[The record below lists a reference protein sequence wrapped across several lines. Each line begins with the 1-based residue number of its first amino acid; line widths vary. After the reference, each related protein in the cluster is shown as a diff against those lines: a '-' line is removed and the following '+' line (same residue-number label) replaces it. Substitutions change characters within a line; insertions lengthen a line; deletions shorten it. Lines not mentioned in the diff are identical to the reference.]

1 MFRDGTI
8 PSFGNVDLGAEMLP
22 PPSRCESRGQS
33 DNMFATRQ
41 GVNPTFVKKNR
52 TDTEI
57 GNTSKLEIP
66 RLDTML
72 SRMSS
77 QSVSP
82 PSNINGIQRNGRIS
96 TEDNLQGSSPI
107 NPFDGMTIA
116 NQLQQMYRQQLAA
129 ASQIL
134 VANKM
139 AANSSMSSSEG
150 SSNLASAAFT
160 AAAMTNLL
168 SLDPS
173 FKAFINDKED
183 IDEKFADADGADA
196 ESQDTDSLS
205 GEDAKAEDEMNGGIS
220 SSITKIDKNE
230 AKRNPVQSNIR
241 EDDNLSDRRN
251 TKTHQD
257 NNEIDTIKISGQ
269 NSPLP
274 IEGSLQIDLG
284 RNDLP
289 SRDENYRDYE
299 IMSMKTYTEKEKK
312 KDPRILES
320 SDKKKSFVSTKNDN
334 TLEWFTNA
342 TSNTDPNSMF
352 MDKTSIEPSHF
363 IPSKS
368 SIPFNTKEGRN
379 IPSPI
384 PETSTSLGSL
394 NKFLMDDD
402 VESEEDSHVD
412 RDDRKRTKNSV
423 NPFNDNGFDSSTS
436 NTFQKVQ

>member
-8 PSFGNVDLGAEMLP
+8 PSYGNVDLGAEMLP

-41 GVNPTFVKKNR
+41 GGNPAFVKKNR

-66 RLDTML
+66 HLDTML

-82 PSNINGIQRNGRIS
+82 PSNINGIQRNGRMS

-168 SLDPS
+168 SLDPA

-220 SSITKIDKNE
+220 SSVIKFDKTE
-230 AKRNPVQSNIR
+230 AKRNPIQSNIR
-241 EDDNLSDRRN
+241 ADDILSDRNN
-251 TKTHQD
+251 TKARQD
-257 NNEIDTIKISGQ
+257 KNGMDSIQISDN

-274 IEGSLQIDLG
+274 IEGSLHIELG
-284 RNDLP
+284 QNDAP

-299 IMSMKTYTEKEKK
+299 IMNMKTYIEKEKK
-312 KDPRILES
+312 NDPRMLES
-320 SDKKKSFVSTKNDN
+320 SDKKKSFFGTKNDN
-334 TLEWFTNA
+334 TLELFSNA
-342 TSNTDPNSMF
+342 TSNTDPNSIF

-363 IPSKS
+363 ITSKS
-368 SIPFNTKEGRN
+368 SIPLNTEKGEY

-384 PETSTSLGSL
+384 PETSTSLRSL

-402 VESEEDSHVD
+402 EENEEECHVD
-412 RDDRKRTKNSV
+412 RDDRKQTKNSV
-423 NPFNDNGFDSSTS
+423 NPFNDNVFDSSTS

>member
-33 DNMFATRQ
+33 DSMFATRQ
-41 GVNPTFVKKNR
+41 NAFVKKNR

-168 SLDPS
+168 SLDPA

-220 SSITKIDKNE
+220 SSVMKIDKNE

-241 EDDNLSDRRN
+241 EDDNLSDRS
-251 TKTHQD
+251 KTHQD
-257 NNEIDTIKISGQ
+257 KNEIDAMKISGN

-274 IEGSLQIDLG
+274 IEGSLHIDLG

-312 KDPRILES
+312 KEPRILES
-320 SDKKKSFVSTKNDN
+320 NDKKKSFVSTKNDN

-342 TSNTDPNSMF
+342 TSNTDPSSMF

-368 SIPFNTKEGRN
+368 SITFNTKEGRN

-384 PETSTSLGSL
+384 PETSTSLRSL

-412 RDDRKRTKNSV
+412 HDDRKQTKNSV